1 METIIQT
8 EKSYLKYG
16 LFDNS
21 ILLEDCVNEIKDKL
35 IIRPPIILYGKT
47 VNQNRNIGFFSNES
61 IGYKYSNQIMGSQ
74 PLSNNLLKL
83 LEFINTK
90 FNSNFN
96 GILVNQYMD
105 GNNSIG
111 AHSDDET
118 KLDKSGVIAI
128 SYGANRKFR
137 IRNKFTKK
145 IEKDIIMENNSILHM
160 GGKFQKEFTHEIPIE
175 KKVKEPRISFTFR
188 KHLE

>member
-21 ILLEDCVNEIKDKL
+21 ILLEDCVNEIKGKL

-96 GILVNQYMD
+96 GILVNQYMN

-145 IEKDIIMENNSILHM
+145 IEKDIIMEHNSILHM